1 MIPLVLGILQIVF
14 WFFVAILVLVT
25 IHEFGHFYVARRCGV
40 RVLRFS
46 IGFGKV
52 LASWRDKQGTE
63 FAVSAIP
70 LGGYVKMLDER
81 EGEVA
86 EEDKPYAFNNK
97 SVGQRIAVVLAGP
110 VANLILAVLI
120 FWLLLVVSGERGIAP
135 IIGEVMPGSVAKMA
149 NLEAGQEIIKVD
161 GVATP
166 SWQQVQKQLL
176 RRLGESGPL
185 SFTVGYQG
193 SDLQYT
199 SEVNLDK
206 WLRGAQDPDPL
217 SGLGVKPYIPEVPA
231 VVGQV
236 VGGSPAEAAGLESGD
251 KVLSANGQAIDS
263 AQAWI
268 DYVKARPQQPLE
280 VQVDRQGQTLV
291 LTMVPER
298 IEENGEVFGRV
309 GMGFAPYHWP
319 DTFIR
324 HWEYSAVGGFIAAVD
339 RTWETS
345 AFVLMSVKKLILGE
359 ISTKNLSGAI
369 TIAKVAGSEAE
380 NGWRSFLRFL
390 AALSVM
396 LGVFNLLP
404 IPVLD
409 GGHLMYYLV
418 ELVKGKPVS
427 EKVQMVGYQFGL
439 VMVIGL
445 TLLALYN
452 DITRL

>member
-1 MIPLVLGILQIVF
+1 MNILQYVF

-40 RVLRFS
+40 KVLRFS

-52 LASWRDKQGTE
+52 LTSWRDSQGTE
-63 FAVSAIP
+63 FALSAIP

-81 EGEVA
+81 EGPVA
-86 EEDKPYAFNNK
+86 EDELHRAFNRQ
-97 SVGQRIAVVLAGP
+97 SVGKRIAVVLAGP

-120 FWLLLVVSGERGIAP
+120 FWLVLAVSGERGLAP
-135 IIGEVMPGSVAKMA
+135 VIGKVEPGSVAASA
-149 NLEAGQEIIKVD
+149 NLEAGQEIIAVD
-161 GVATP
+161 GVSTL
-166 SWQQVQKQLL
+166 SWQMVQKQLL

-185 SFTVGYQG
+185 TFAVRYPDSSLRYE
-193 SDLQYT
+193 
-199 SEVNLDK
+199 SEVVLDD
-206 WLRGAQDPDPL
+206 WLRGVDEPEPL
-217 SGLGVKPYIPEVPA
+217 SGLGVTPYIPAVPA
-231 VVGQV
+231 IAGEIQDA
-236 VGGSPAEAAGLESGD
+236 SPASEAGLQPGD
-251 KVLSANGQAIDS
+251 QIIAADGQAIAS
-263 AQAWI
+263 AQDWI
-268 DYVKARPQQPLE
+268 DYVKARPESLINLTVERGGQELE
-280 VQVDRQGQTLV
+280 LAIT
-291 LTMVPER
+291 PER
-298 IEENGEVFGRV
+298 ITEAGTSFGRV
-309 GMGFAPYHWP
+309 GMGFAPYEWP
-319 DTFIR
+319 EDLIR
-324 HWEYSAVGGFIAAVD
+324 RWDYSPISGFVAAVD

-345 AFVLMSVKKLILGE
+345 AFVLLSVKKLIFGE

-427 EKVQMVGYQFGL
+427 EKTQMVGYQVGL
-439 VMVIGL
+439 VLVIGL
-445 TLLALYN
+445 TVLALYN
-452 DITRL
+452 DIMRL

>member
-1 MIPLVLGILQIVF
+1 MSILQYVF

-40 RVLRFS
+40 KVLRFS

-52 LASWRDKQGTE
+52 LASWRDSQGTE
-63 FAVSAIP
+63 FALSAIP

-81 EGEVA
+81 EGPVA
-86 EEDKPYAFNNK
+86 EDELHRAFNRQ
-97 SVGQRIAVVLAGP
+97 SVGKRIAVVLAGP

-120 FWLLLVVSGERGIAP
+120 FWLVLAVSGERGLAP
-135 IIGEVMPGSVAKMA
+135 VIGKVEPGSVAASA
-149 NLEAGQEIIKVD
+149 NLEAGQEILAVD
-161 GVATP
+161 GVTTL
-166 SWQQVQKQLL
+166 SWQMVQKQLL

-185 SFTVGYQG
+185 TFAVRYPDSNLRYE
-193 SDLQYT
+193 
-199 SEVNLDK
+199 SEVVLDD
-206 WLRGAQDPDPL
+206 WLRGADEPEPL
-217 SGLGVKPYIPEVPA
+217 SGLGVTPYIPEIPA
-231 VVGQV
+231 IAGEIQAE
-236 VGGSPAEAAGLESGD
+236 SPASAAGLQAGD
-251 KVLSANGQAIDS
+251 QIIAADGQTIAG
-263 AQAWI
+263 AQDWI
-268 DYVKARPQQPLE
+268 DYVKARPEALIN
-280 VQVDRQGQTLV
+280 
-291 LTMVPER
+291 LTVERNGEELDLAITPER
-298 IEENGEVFGRV
+298 ITEGGVSFGRV
-309 GMGFAPYHWP
+309 GMGFAAYEWP
-319 DTFIR
+319 DELIR
-324 HWEYSAVGGFIAAVD
+324 RWDYSPISGFVAAVD

-345 AFVLMSVKKLILGE
+345 AFVLLSVKKLIFGE

-409 GGHLMYYLV
+409 GGHLMYYLI

-427 EKVQMVGYQFGL
+427 EKTQMVGYQVGL

-445 TLLALYN
+445 TVLALYN
-452 DITRL
+452 DIMRL